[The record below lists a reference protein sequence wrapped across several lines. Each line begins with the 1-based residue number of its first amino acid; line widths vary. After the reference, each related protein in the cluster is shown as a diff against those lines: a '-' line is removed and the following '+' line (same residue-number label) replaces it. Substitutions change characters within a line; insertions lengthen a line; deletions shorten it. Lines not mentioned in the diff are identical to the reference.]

1 MAKIVGYIDILLGDL
16 VIGKAASRTED
27 PAADIKAL
35 AASIQ
40 AQGLLQPIVVCPAR
54 ESGKWEI
61 LAGQRRL
68 LAHKLL
74 KRESIP
80 AAILDRRVEGAEA
93 KAISIT
99 ENLVRR
105 SPSIEELIG
114 GAAFLHNR
122 SASMSDAVD
131 AADLPADEAPESRGF
146 SHEAGEMSLGLS
158 ALELGRLQTS
168 VGYGGHKKGRPLS
181 PIQVGMI
188 FRGACSAGFSLKD
201 CAEAANLADP
211 SHARRFLRI
220 LDLPQDIQQRIGWG
234 RSKGII
240 GFSVAEELTRLQDGN
255 DQRAVAE
262 AILANGFI
270 HDEVWQVVQL
280 RKRSKR
286 PVGECLREIL
296 DRRP

>member
-1 MAKIVGYIDILLGDL
+1 M
-16 VIGKAASRTED
+16 
-27 PAADIKAL
+27 
-35 AASIQ
+35 
-40 AQGLLQPIVVCPAR
+40 

-61 LAGQRRL
+61 LAGQRRF

-131 AADLPADEAPESRGF
+131 AVD
-146 SHEAGEMSLGLS
+146 EAGEMSLGLS
-158 ALELGRLQTS
+158 SLEFRRLRTS
-168 VGYGGHKKGRPLS
+168 VGHGAHKTRRPLS
-181 PIQVGMI
+181 PIQVGLL
-188 FRGACSAGFSLKD
+188 FRRACDAGFSLRD
-201 CAEAANLADP
+201 CAEAANLV
-211 SHARRFLRI
+211 STSLIGHFLSL
-220 LDLPQDIQQRIGWG
+220 LDLPREIQQQIGWG

-240 GFSVAEELTRLQDGN
+240 GFSAAVELTRLRNEN
-255 DQRAVAE
+255 DQRTAAE
-262 AILANGFI
+262 AVLANSLKKNEI
-270 HDEVWQVVQL
+270 RQVVQL
-280 RKRSKR
+280 RKRSKL
-286 PVGECLREIL
+286 PVGECLRKIL
-296 DRRP
+296 DRRPR

>member
-1 MAKIVGYIDILLGDL
+1 MVKIAGYMDIPLGDL

-27 PAADIKAL
+27 PAADIEAL

-40 AQGLLQPIVVCPAR
+40 SHGLLQPIVVCPAR

-61 LAGQRRL
+61 LTGQRRF
-68 LAHKLL
+68 LAYRLL
-74 KRESIP
+74 KKESIA

-99 ENLVRR
+99 ENLVRH
-105 SPSIEELIG
+105 SPSIEEILG
-114 GAAFLHNR
+114 GAAFLRER
-122 SASMSDAVD
+122 SAGMSDEAETE
-131 AADLPADEAPESRGF
+131 DLPADEA
-146 SHEAGEMSLGLS
+146 LGLS
-158 ALELGRLQTS
+158 SLEIERLRTS
-168 VGYGGHKKGRPLS
+168 VGYGGHKKGRSLS

-188 FRGACSAGFSLKD
+188 FRDARNAGFSLKD
-201 CAEAANLADP
+201 CAEAANLAAP

-220 LDLPQDIQQRIGWG
+220 LNLPQDIQQRIGWG

-240 GFSVAEELTRLQDGN
+240 GFSAAEELTRLPDGN

-270 HDEVWQVVQL
+270 QDEVWQVVQL
-280 RKRSKR
+280 QKRSKR
-286 PVGECLREIL
+286 PVGECLQEIL
-296 DRRP
+296 DRRAARQSGIGD